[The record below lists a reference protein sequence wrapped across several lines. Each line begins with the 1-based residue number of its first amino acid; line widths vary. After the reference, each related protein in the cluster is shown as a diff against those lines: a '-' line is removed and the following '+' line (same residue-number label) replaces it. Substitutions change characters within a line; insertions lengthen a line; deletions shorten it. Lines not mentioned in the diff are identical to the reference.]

1 MKGEKV
7 LMKRTK
13 NYSKTASYYNNQPYT
28 IVDNHRYSVKVI
40 NSQGKTFIRNKAHIK
55 KYFET
60 NNKPNEYNKTSSIHD
75 STNKHELPSPLVTL
89 VPSPPHDNNEIA
101 ISDNESNTSESTV
114 PYITA
119 VVAGNDTF

>member
-7 LMKRTK
+7 LIKRTK

-28 IVDNHRYSVKVI
+28 TVDNHRYSVNVI

-55 KYFET
+55 KYFESK
-60 NNKPNEYNKTSSIHD
+60 NKPNEYNKTSSIHD
-75 STNKHELPSPLVTL
+75 STKKHELPSPLVTL
-89 VPSPPHDNNEIA
+89 VPNPPHDNDEIA
-101 ISDNESNTSESTV
+101 ISDNESNTSEIPV

-119 VVAGNDTF
+119 AIARNYTF

>member
-7 LMKRTK
+7 LIKRTK

-28 IVDNHRYSVKVI
+28 TVDNHRYSVNVI

-55 KYFET
+55 KYFESK
-60 NNKPNEYNKTSSIHD
+60 NKPNEYNKTSSIHD
-75 STNKHELPSPLVTL
+75 STKKHELPSPLVTL
-89 VPSPPHDNNEIA
+89 VPNPPHDNDEIA
-101 ISDNESNTSESTV
+101 MSDNESNTSEIPV

-119 VVAGNDTF
+119 AIARNYTF

>member
-7 LMKRTK
+7 LIKRTK
-13 NYSKTASYYNNQPYT
+13 NYSKTTSYYNNQPYT
-28 IVDNHRYSVKVI
+28 NVDNHRYSVKVI

-55 KYFET
+55 KYFES

-75 STNKHELPSPLVTL
+75 STSKHELPSPLATL
-89 VPSPPHDNNEIA
+89 VPNPPHENDEIT
-101 ISDNESNTSESTV
+101 ISDNESNTSESAV

-119 VVAGNDTF
+119 VMARNYTF